1 MSSSDSFMQRD
12 AKAYLWDIA
21 GAAKSIGIFTHNKT
35 LADYLS
41 DELLRA
47 AVERKFG
54 VIGEALSQLLRLF
67 PQYRSSITLPE
78 QIIAFRNQIIHGYST
93 VRDDI
98 VWEIVTEYLPRLETE
113 VAVLLE
119 RLNG

>member
-1 MSSSDSFMQRD
+1 MQRD

-21 GAAKSIGIFTHNKT
+21 AAAESIGIFTQNKT
-35 LADYLS
+35 LTDYLA
-41 DELLRA
+41 DEMLRA

-67 PQYRSSITLPE
+67 PQYRESITLPE

-98 VWEIVTEYLPRLETE
+98 VWEIATVYLPRLKSE

-119 RLNG
+119 RLDV